1 MIIGIHM
8 CITNLALIFC
18 VFNPLI
24 PNNDQ
29 HQFSPNKSHTLSR
42 EMDIR
47 IKFILITKEKMI

>member
-1 MIIGIHM
+1 M

-29 HQFSPNKSHTLSR
+29 NQFSPNKSHTLSR